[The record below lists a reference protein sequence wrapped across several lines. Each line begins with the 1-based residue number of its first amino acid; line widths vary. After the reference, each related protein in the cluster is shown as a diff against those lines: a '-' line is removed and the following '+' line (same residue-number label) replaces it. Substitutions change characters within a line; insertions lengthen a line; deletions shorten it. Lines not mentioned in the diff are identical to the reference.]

1 MICYKDVYDKVKLKF
16 IIDNFDYFY
25 DKIGSFKDVKNNYEI
40 ISDKKTILT
49 ILNNL
54 LNTDIVEYK
63 CSEKDIS
70 KKGRLFGKN
79 SLQGVNK
86 IVRHTL
92 CKDLCIDIDIV
103 NCHNVFLQFYCKK
116 NNIDFSHL
124 SYYNENRDEL
134 LLELMNIYSI
144 DRDTA
149 KIIPLSIINGGGQ
162 QWFKI
167 QEVPPPNWL
176 CDFNNQIKLIHKKI
190 SKLEPLRFQKS
201 KIDNVNNPYGTC
213 LNTILCEMENN
224 VLQSMIEFCNLKDI
238 KVSTLCFDGL
248 LIENKLI
255 NLNEMSEYVKYQ
267 TDIDVQIIQK
277 HMDKDI
283 SLEIPGNFVKSSDDY
298 VNPDIF
304 LRNEKVV
311 IVKAGLGTGKTTAT
325 ITYINSTKDLFNKI
339 LIYTPRITYA
349 NSIFNRL
356 NKESIYNDW
365 FLYNDKNSKY
375 KLDKKH
381 LIIQCE
387 SLHRVIHNYKDYSD
401 TLIIIDEVESFLT
414 SLTSTKTNK
423 HHENTLHVFEF
434 LLFSKKIICLDAFI
448 SDKTVNVFK
457 SLEIEYFYIHYTR
470 KLKQRQFIEIKDSK
484 DVYET
489 WKKYICNELSNGKRM
504 YLFFSSLKK
513 LMDFK
518 NYIEKNL
525 SDIKYLYYTSTHKEK
540 LDDIN
545 ELWSSVDVIMTTS
558 TITVGVNFDIRNHF
572 HSIGIYANASSKN
585 LVRDIFQS
593 SYRVRHL
600 IDDLMIFALEKRH
613 YGINLP
619 TKINEITKRLDHT
632 IQMIIKNYEEVHN
645 KQHPNTNNFVWI
657 RNLVIDNIYEFNN
670 SIMDMENIFF
680 SYLYECNYIE
690 SEIMNDLQF
699 VCNDKELLTDEEL
712 KEIGKEVIFY
722 NDIPSIN
729 VDTMKLLR
737 KLPIKTELQ
746 LLTLEKFFFQ
756 QSVEYMDN
764 IKDEECLW
772 SIYRDYGRKKFR
784 NLKFEKSIVCETLN
798 IAKIVGDTLPII
810 AKNLGIQLN
819 VIKNI
824 SSWYNLKH
832 SQDTDTI
839 IPNSLLKK
847 LIPIFKENMKEIYTA
862 FELRDTR
869 SSNSDWSIRK
879 ITTITNMV
887 LSKWGYTTIKRRSRK
902 RKGKGG
908 TEDLSEYKLEHD
920 NLCKIFNVD
929 VYEKVK
935 TISI

>member
-1 MICYKDVYDKVKLKF
+1 MICYKDIYDKEKLKF

-25 DKIGSFKDVKNNYEI
+25 DKIGSFKDTKNNYELI
-40 ISDKKTILT
+40 TDKKTIFT

-54 LNTDIVEYK
+54 FYQDIVKYDY
-63 CSEKDIS
+63 SEKDIS

-86 IVRHTL
+86 IIRHTL
-92 CKDLCIDIDIV
+92 CKNLCIDIDIV
-103 NCHNVFLQFYCKK
+103 NCHNVLLQFYCKK
-116 NNIDFSHL
+116 NNIDFSNL

-134 LLELMNIYSI
+134 LLELVNTYSI
-144 DRDTA
+144 DRDIA

-167 QEVPPPNWL
+167 QESPPPDWL
-176 CDFNNQIKLIHKKI
+176 INFNNEIKSIHKKI
-190 SKLEPLRFQKS
+190 AKLEPLRFKKS
-201 KIDNVNNPYGTC
+201 KIDNSRNPYGTC
-213 LNTILCEMENN
+213 LNTLLCEMENE
-224 VLQSMIEFCNLKDI
+224 VLQNMIEFCNLKDVKI
-238 KVSTLCFDGL
+238 STLCFDGL

-255 NLNEMSEYVKYQ
+255 DLDEMSEYVKYK
-267 TDIDVQIIQK
+267 TDIEVKIVQK

-283 SLEIPGNFVKSSDDY
+283 SLEIPTNFIKSNDIY

-304 LRNEKVV
+304 LCKEKVV

-325 ITYINSTKDLFNKI
+325 ISYINSSKDQFKKI

-356 NKESIYNDW
+356 NKESIYDDW
-365 FLYNDKNSKY
+365 FLYNDKMSKY

-387 SLHRVIHNYKDYSD
+387 SLHRVVHNYRDYED
-401 TLIIIDEVESFLT
+401 TLIIIDEIESFLT

-423 HHENTLHVFEF
+423 HHESTLHVFEF

-448 SDKTVNVFK
+448 SDKTLNIFK
-457 SLEIEYFYIHYTR
+457 SLDIPFFYIHYTK
-470 KLKQRQFIEIKDSK
+470 KLKQRQFIQIKDDK
-484 DVYET
+484 DVFEA
-489 WKKYICNELSNGKRM
+489 WKKYVVNEISNGKRM

-513 LMDFK
+513 LISFK
-518 NYIEKNL
+518 IYIEKNL
-525 SDIKYLYYTSTHKEK
+525 SHIKYLYYTSEHKEN
-540 LDDIN
+540 LNDIN
-545 ELWSSVDVIMTTS
+545 ELWSSVDIIMTTS
-558 TITVGVNFDIRNHF
+558 TITVGVNYDIKNHF

-600 IDDLMIFALEKRH
+600 IDDLMIFALETRH

-619 TKINEITKRLDHT
+619 TKINEIKYRLDHT
-632 IQMIIKNYEEVHN
+632 IQMIIKNYEEVH
-645 KQHPNTNNFVWI
+645 KKEHPNTNNFVWL
-657 RNLVIDNIYEFNN
+657 RNLIIDNTYEFNN
-670 SIMDMENIFF
+670 SIMDMENVFF

-690 SEIMNDLQF
+690 SDIMNDIIPF
-699 VCNDKELLTDEEL
+699 EIISDEEL
-712 KEIGKEVIFY
+712 SDNTFTY
-722 NDIPSIN
+722 ADIPSIN
-729 VDTMKLLR
+729 VDTMKMLK
-737 KLPIKTELQ
+737 KLPIKTFLQ
-746 LLTLEKFFFQ
+746 VLTIEKFFFQ
-756 QSVEYMDN
+756 QSVQSIDN
-764 IKDEECLW
+764 IDDETCLW
-772 SIYRDYGRKKFR
+772 GIYRAFGRKKFR
-784 NLKFEKSIVCETLN
+784 NLRFEKSIISETLD
-798 IAKIVGDTLPII
+798 IGKVVDSTLPII
-810 AKNLGIQLN
+810 ADKLGIQLS

-832 SQDTDTI
+832 SQDTDTV

-869 SSNSDWSIRK
+869 SSNSEWSIRK

-887 LSKWGYTTIKRRSRK
+887 LSKWGYTTIKRRSRR
-902 RKGKGG
+902 RKGHNGA
-908 TEDLSEYKLEHD
+908 EDLSEYQLEHD
-920 NLCKIFNVD
+920 NICKMLNVD